1 MDAAGRISV
10 ERVERVARLVIDAPP
25 LNLLTPE
32 LIENWLATLDTLERD
47 RGLRCV
53 LVTGRGERAFSA
65 GAKFDGHTQRSATEA
80 TAFRE
85 AGRRLVL
92 RIETYGMP
100 VVAAVRGWCIGGGFA
115 VAQACDVRLAA
126 EDARFRTGDAY
137 IGVVPSWGVSLTRL
151 VHYIGRNRA
160 MDMLMLGEDLTAHQ
174 AQALGLITRVLP
186 EQDFADAAMAV
197 AERLVGGS
205 PRVFRA
211 IKESMRAQYA
221 GGILAAEAIET
232 AWSDRLHGSADQR
245 EGIAALKERRA
256 PVFEDRREP

>member
-1 MDAAGRISV
+1 MGVDAAARISV
-10 ERVERVARLVIDAPP
+10 ERVGRVARLVIDAPP

-32 LIENWLATLDTLERD
+32 LIEEWLATLDALEHEHD
-47 RGLRCV
+47 LRCL

-65 GAKFDGHTQRSATEA
+65 GAKLDREAGQSAA
-80 TAFRE
+80 DVIAFRE

-92 RIETYGMP
+92 RIETYAMP

-115 VAQACDVRLAA
+115 IAQACDVRLAA
-126 EDARFRTGDAY
+126 EDAQFRTGDAY

-160 MDMLMLGEDLTAHQ
+160 MDMLMLGEDLTAQQ
-174 AQALGLITRVLP
+174 AEAFGLITRVLP
-186 EQDFADAAMAV
+186 GHQFDDLAMGV
-197 AERLVGGS
+197 AERLAGGS

-221 GGILAAEAIET
+221 EGVFAAEAIET
-232 AWSDRLHGSADQR
+232 AWSDRLRGSADQR

-256 PVFEDRREP
+256 PVFEER